1 MNAIFDKRC
10 ARCLRPLSDRDL
22 EAAVTAMHAAAATF
36 GQPHLHSGRGI
47 QQLRPGLYECRSG
60 LGLRLL
66 FERHA
71 DTLHFVFAG
80 NHDAVQA
87 HLKNRRRKPR

>member
-1 MNAIFDKRC
+1 VKVLLSKRF
-10 ARCLRPLSDRDL
+10 RDCLRGLSETDL
-22 EAAVTAMHAAAATF
+22 QSSGAALNTAAATF

-47 QQLRPGLYECRSG
+47 QQLRPGLHECRSG

-71 DTLHFVFAG
+71 DALHFVFAG
-80 NHDAVQA
+80 NHGEIQA
-87 HLKNRRRKPR
+87 CLKNRRRKSR

>member
-1 MNAIFDKRC
+1 MNAIFDRRC
-10 ARCLRPLSDRDL
+10 ARCLRPLSDPEL
-22 EAAVTAMHAAAATF
+22 AAATAAMHAAAATF

-66 FERHA
+66 FERHG

-80 NHDAVQA
+80 KHDAIQA
-87 HLKNRRRKPR
+87 YLKNR

>member
-1 MNAIFDKRC
+1 MKAVLEKSG

-22 EAAVTAMHAAAATF
+22 EAATAAMHAAAATF

-71 DTLHFVFAG
+71 ATLHFVFAG
-80 NHDAVQA
+80 NHDDIQA
-87 HLKNRRRKPR
+87 YLKNRRRKPR